1 MLALFVALQSRLL
14 TRSALRHRSRGRG
27 EAGQATA
34 EYAIVLLA
42 AAGVAFLVMKWVAK
56 TSLIGR
62 LLDEIIDLILGKLH

>member
-1 MLALFVALQSRLL
+1 MLALFVALHSRLL
-14 TRSALRHRSRGRG
+14 ACSPLRHRIRARG

-34 EYAIVLLA
+34 EYSIVLLA

-62 LLDEIIDLILGKLH
+62 LLDEIIDIILGKLH